1 MAVWWSVSLACARA
15 WESFLSG
22 EEKKKH
28 DLEKTELQAA
38 YTKKEPKLF
47 HKLSQNIIS
56 TTVGLILT
64 SFLYTMLNYQP
75 VATSFGRRCASRTIH
90 CLWAG
95 SLSLP
100 CPEAVSV
107 LKDHNAPKC
116 LCPTCL
122 LIYLIRGS
130 G

>member
-1 MAVWWSVSLACARA
+1 MALWWSVSLACARA

-22 EEKKKH
+22 EKKKH

-75 VATSFGRRCASRTIH
+75 VATSFG
-90 CLWAG
+90 G
-95 SLSLP
+95 S
-100 CPEAVSV
+100 
-107 LKDHNAPKC
+107 APPGPSTAYW
-116 LCPTCL
+116 L
-122 LIYLIRGS
+122 GA
-130 G
+130 